1 MSKQLGETFGQELIA
16 AGLGGIPI
24 SWGDTDDSIQGRERL
39 TPEQNAKLD
48 EVIARHDPTKQPLT
62 TRIISDRQFFQA
74 LAQLRVITKEE
85 ALAAVRTG
93 TIPHAFDDLMQG
105 MDEQAHFVTQM
116 LLSGA
121 TQFERDHSLVPKFG
135 EALGWTN
142 DQIDDL
148 WRMAA
153 AL

>member
-1 MSKQLGETFGQELIA
+1 MKALGPTFGDEVFA
-16 AGLGGIPI
+16 AGLGGLPFL
-24 SWGDTDDSIQGRERL
+24 WGADGQIFGRERL
-39 TPEQNAKLD
+39 TPQQNAKLD
-48 EVIARHDPTKQPLT
+48 EVIAHHNPNRLT

-74 LAQLRVITKEE
+74 LAMMKPPIITPEE

-93 TIPHAFDDLMQG
+93 TIPEAFNHLMDG
-105 MDEQAHFVTQM
+105 MDEQTHFVTEM

-121 TQFERDHSLVPKFG
+121 TQFERDHPLVPKFG
-135 EALGWTN
+135 EAFGWTN